1 MGREWIWNDF
11 EMGEGGGR
19 LIALYGLCC
28 IVNFVAITITIIIVI
43 TNVIN
48 VIIITAIISIINID
62 TYFFHSMWSL

>member
-19 LIALYGLCC
+19 LIALYGLCY
-28 IVNFVAITITIIIVI
+28 IVNFVAIIITIIIVI

>member
-11 EMGEGGGR
+11 EMGEGEGR
-19 LIALYGLCC
+19 LIALYRLCY
-28 IVNFVAITITIIIVI
+28 IVNFVAIIITIIIVI

>member
-1 MGREWIWNDF
+1 
-11 EMGEGGGR
+11 MGEGGGR
-19 LIALYGLCC
+19 LIALYGLCY
-28 IVNFVAITITIIIVI
+28 IVNFVAIIITIIIVI

>member
-11 EMGEGGGR
+11 EMGEGRGR

-28 IVNFVAITITIIIVI
+28 IVNFVAIIITVIIVI